1 MFNERQKAAFEQFI
15 ADGLIDITLTHDIVG
30 LAETNSNLYTGR
42 TQKVMGVLSAAF
54 HGAEKFNREVVAMSS
69 YDLAYERAKANGLSD
84 DAAQKKA
91 IDEAKELT
99 YKSMFDYST
108 LNKPRYFQP
117 AYAKVFL
124 QFKQFSQQMTYM
136 LARSAY
142 EGFYKKFDANEL
154 QDIGTQI
161 NTTRTTDGQPALE
174 GPALD
179 AAVKQYIKD
188 FRAEGKKRL
197 MGTLGATFLFAG
209 ATGLP
214 GWSALS
220 ALMEMLQTLF
230 ADEDEE
236 DQPFDFDNWFKNWTN
251 ETFGGMFGE
260 SIGNFVGE
268 SVSRGVVTQASG
280 VNLADRMGL
289 DSMWFRD
296 NRKSADEVSAVEA
309 TLVSLMGPAVGLAVT
324 GANALKQLNDGH
336 LGRAIETATPAV
348 IKNALKGTR
357 LSSEGA
363 LTLSGDI
370 LIEDFSAAEIGAQA
384 LGFSPERLAQ
394 RQKSNIETK
403 GAEQEIIKKHQDL
416 LNAFF
421 MSVDTG
427 DDDMRERV
435 IDKISRFNRSNPGD
449 AITPEALVASIN
461 RRYEQRALAQQT
473 GGVNINKKLI
483 GQLGEMGNYGNP
495 D

>member
-1 MFNERQKAAFEQFI
+1 
-15 ADGLIDITLTHDIVG
+15 
-30 LAETNSNLYTGR
+30 
-42 TQKVMGVLSAAF
+42 
-54 HGAEKFNREVVAMSS
+54 
-69 YDLAYERAKANGLSD
+69 
-84 DAAQKKA
+84 
-91 IDEAKELT
+91 
-99 YKSMFDYST
+99 MFDYST

-142 EGFYKKFDANEL
+142 EGFYKEFDANEL
-154 QDIGTQI
+154 QDIGSRI
-161 NTTRTTDGQPALE
+161 NATRVADGQAELQGNE
-174 GPALD
+174 LN
-179 AAVKQYIKD
+179 AAIRQYIKD
-188 FRAEGKKRL
+188 FRSEGKKRL

-220 ALMEMLQTLF
+220 AMMEMLNTLF

-236 DQPFDFDNWFKNWTN
+236 DEPFDFDNWFKNWAN
-251 ETFGGMFGE
+251 ETFGGFVKD
-260 SIGNFVGE
+260 SI
-268 SVSRGVVTQASG
+268 SRGVVTQASG

-309 TLVSLMGPAVGLAVT
+309 TLVSLMGPAVGLLVS
-324 GANALKQLNDGH
+324 GANAVKQLNDGH
-336 LGRAIETATPAV
+336 IDRAIETATPAI
-348 IKNALKGTR
+348 IKNALKSARFG
-357 LSSEGA
+357 SEGA
-363 LTLSGDI
+363 LTLGGDV

-394 RQKSNIETK
+394 RQKSNIEMK

-421 MSVDTG
+421 MSVDT
-427 DDDMRERV
+427 DNEDMRERV
-435 IDKISRFNRSNPGD
+435 LDKIERFNSSNPGD
-449 AITPEALVASIN
+449 AITYSALVASVK
-461 RRYEQRALAQQT
+461 RRYEQRALGEQT
-473 GGVNINKKLI
+473 GGARIKKKLI

-495 D
+495 DE